1 MSNEKNK
8 SIGII
13 GLDAMHAV
21 ALTKAIN
28 TAVQTNDYL
37 GYRITAAY
45 PQGSKFLEY
54 RKKTFSNTPRL

>member
-1 MSNEKNK
+1 MQHPKNK

-28 TAVQTNDYL
+28 TANPSSNTTRQVEDYL
-37 GYRITAAY
+37 FE
-45 PQGSKFLEY
+45 K
-54 RKKTFSNTPRL
+54 